1 MPDLVQGF
9 VSSVECALDM
19 VFCSRKEKDISAF
32 NAMLIFLDTGL
43 LQHYYLANLAMSPST
58 INESDTL
65 KEYFN
70 LLYKDI
76 RQVRIQLLEKYD
88 KEKSD
93 IEIKDAYRLLNLCTY
108 SSEGNEETCKNL
120 LADFPELISIYAS
133 SIGYSI
139 LPHDEAVKYLS
150 IVRSL
155 GNPEADSWFYI
166 LSALAI
172 PDSVLRSKIPRMII
186 FKSKNKSR
194 NKFFLI
200 SYQLLIYF
208 AYRNHEKFRRL
219 LNQLLVNAP
228 GLQFPFDLLV
238 IIQNIDSKF
247 YNCII
252 TNDNV
257 VPYFLNFWSTSLF
270 TRTKSNS
277 GLLVG
282 DANQVKNISDLQDI
296 IPSHIRIKAKSA
308 VSQLFFKNKQ
318 YEEWQSL
325 IRAPIDLLLDKVF
338 KDPSRI
344 DPFQYELYYESI
356 LENKPSKTSTSH
368 PNENLQSTQ
377 FIFLTGISKSLNYKF
392 SEILSRKMKQI
403 GVNCL
408 SIGKSDLVESIVR
421 GVSVNNELIYEPKE
435 VSNTYNQKIDEFI
448 YQNVKALS
456 GNTKKTPH
464 FIIIEEL
471 GAIDL
476 LFRVPTLNRNSSI
489 IDINPPMLEY
499 LYCALNK
506 IYPYELMPRLTP
518 LLGDHALFFRVRNRI
533 KEYIKEK
540 NICSIYLY
548 DNVSNADFS
557 RWLNNIFLS
566 ILKKISPNDSGFEF
580 DLIKRIKNL
589 EPFTVADDLSIS
601 QLDIKLDEISHYQSW
616 IIDNKE
622 DLECFN

>member
-9 VSSVECALDM
+9 ESRVECALDM
-19 VFCSRKEKDISAF
+19 VFFSRKEKDISAF
-32 NAMLIFLDTGL
+32 SAMLIFLDTGL

-58 INESDTL
+58 LNESDTL

-70 LLYKDI
+70 LLYKNI
-76 RQVRIQLLEKYD
+76 QQVRIQLLEKYD

-108 SSEGNEETCKNL
+108 SSEDNEEICKNL

-139 LPHDEAVKYLS
+139 LPRDEAVKYLS

-155 GNPEADSWFYI
+155 GNTEADSWFYI

-172 PDSVLRSKIPRMII
+172 PDSVLRSKIPRMIT

-200 SYQLLIYF
+200 CYQLLIYF
-208 AYRNHEKFRRL
+208 AYRNHDKFRRL

-228 GLQFPFDLLV
+228 GLQLPFDLLV
-238 IIQNIDSKF
+238 IIQNTDSQF

-257 VPYFLNFWSTSLF
+257 VPYFLNFWSTSLV
-270 TRTKSNS
+270 TQTQSNS

-296 IPSHIRIKAKSA
+296 IPSHIRIKSKSA
-308 VSQLFFKNKQ
+308 VSHLFFENGQ

-356 LENKPSKTSTSH
+356 LEKKPSKTSVSH
-368 PNENLQSTQ
+368 QNENLESTH
-377 FIFLTGISKSLNYKF
+377 FIFLSGISKSLNYKF
-392 SEILSRKMKQI
+392 SEILSRKLKQV

-408 SIGKSDLVESIVR
+408 SVGKSDLIESIVR
-421 GVSVNNELIYEPKE
+421 GVSVNNELIYDPEE
-435 VSNTYNQKIDEFI
+435 ILNTYNQKINEFI
-448 YQNVKALS
+448 NQNVKALS
-456 GNTKKTPH
+456 GNTKKAPLL
-464 FIIIEEL
+464 IITEEL
-471 GAIDL
+471 AAIDL
-476 LFRVPTLNRNSSI
+476 LYRVPTLNHNSSI

-506 IYPYELMPRLTP
+506 IYPYEPMPRLTP
-518 LLGDHALFFRVRNRI
+518 LLGDHALFFRVRNKM

-548 DNVSNADFS
+548 DNIANADF
-557 RWLNNIFLS
+557 REWFRNIFFS
-566 ILKKISPNDSGFEF
+566 ILKKISSNNSDIEF
-580 DLIKRIKNL
+580 DLIQSTKKL
-589 EPFTVADDLSIS
+589 ESFTVADDLSIS
-601 QLDIKLDEISHYQSW
+601 QLSINLDEISHYQSW
-616 IIDNKE
+616 IIDNNE
-622 DLECFN
+622 DLECFI

>member
-9 VSSVECALDM
+9 ESRVECALDM
-19 VFCSRKEKDISAF
+19 VFFSRKEKDISAF
-32 NAMLIFLDTGL
+32 SAMLIFLDTGL

-58 INESDTL
+58 LNESDTL

-70 LLYKDI
+70 LLYKNI
-76 RQVRIQLLEKYD
+76 QQVRIQLLEKYD

-108 SSEGNEETCKNL
+108 SSEDNEETCKNV

-139 LPHDEAVKYLS
+139 LPRDEAVKYLS

-155 GNPEADSWFYI
+155 GNTEADSWFYI

-172 PDSVLRSKIPRMII
+172 PDSVLRSKIPRMIT

-200 SYQLLIYF
+200 CYQLLIYF
-208 AYRNHEKFRRL
+208 AYRNHDKFRRL

-228 GLQFPFDLLV
+228 GLQLPFDLLV
-238 IIQNIDSKF
+238 IIQNTDSQF

-257 VPYFLNFWSTSLF
+257 VPYFLNFWSTSLV
-270 TRTKSNS
+270 TRTQSNS

-296 IPSHIRIKAKSA
+296 IPSHIRIKSKSA
-308 VSQLFFKNKQ
+308 VSHLFFKNGQ

-356 LENKPSKTSTSH
+356 LEKKPSKTSVSH
-368 PNENLQSTQ
+368 QNENLESTH
-377 FIFLTGISKSLNYKF
+377 FIFLSGISKSLNYKF
-392 SEILSRKMKQI
+392 SEILSRKLKQV

-408 SIGKSDLVESIVR
+408 SVGKSDLIESIVR
-421 GVSVNNELIYEPKE
+421 GVSVNNELIYDPEE
-435 VSNTYNQKIDEFI
+435 ILNTYNQKINEFI
-448 YQNVKALS
+448 NQNVKALS
-456 GNTKKTPH
+456 GNTKKAPLL
-464 FIIIEEL
+464 IITEEL
-471 GAIDL
+471 AAIDL
-476 LFRVPTLNRNSSI
+476 LYRVPTLNHNSSI

-506 IYPYELMPRLTP
+506 IYPYEPMPRLTP
-518 LLGDHALFFRVRNRI
+518 LLGDHALFFRVRNKM

-540 NICSIYLY
+540 NFCSIYLY
-548 DNVSNADFS
+548 DYIANADFREWFS
-557 RWLNNIFLS
+557 NIFFS
-566 ILKKISPNDSGFEF
+566 ILKKISSNNSDIEF
-580 DLIKRIKNL
+580 DLIQSTKKL
-589 EPFTVADDLSIS
+589 ESFTVADDLSIS
-601 QLDIKLDEISHYQSW
+601 QLSINLDEISHYQSW
-616 IIDNKE
+616 IIDNNE
-622 DLECFN
+622 DLECFI